1 MDDPEKR
8 DRLMSDPFVMA
19 AIAGSLGAALA
30 CLAALLIS
38 REAAHR
44 DLMRRAQRLIRG
56 DAPENTGPARTAG
69 SVLLGSIGRLGEAL
83 RGTIFFSRRDVE
95 IIERATQ
102 SAGLDGRR
110 LGAAVIGSKAILLM
124 LCPVVAY
131 AISGM
136 LGCGLR
142 GQLVFVLAA
151 ALLGSIAP
159 NWLLASVQRSY
170 TSGLRRG
177 LPDAM
182 DLMVVC
188 TEAGLGLESALERVS
203 VELRASAPGVAMEFS
218 LLVQDL
224 RLTVDRRAALQK
236 FGERSGVEGFQ
247 RLSATLSQTLKYGTP
262 IGQALRSLAAEMR
275 QERLIRIEEKA
286 ARLPALL
293 SLALVAFILPCLF
306 IVLAGPAAM
315 RVLDAVAGH

>member
-8 DRLMSDPFVMA
+8 DRLMGDPFVIA
-19 AIAGSLGAALA
+19 AIAGGFGAALA
-30 CLAALLIS
+30 CLAALLIL

-44 DLMRRAQRLIRG
+44 DLMRRAQRLTRG
-56 DAPENTGPARTAG
+56 DAPGSIGPARSAG
-69 SVLLGSIGRLGEAL
+69 GVLLGAIGRVGEAL
-83 RGTIFFSRRDVE
+83 RGSILFSRRDVA
-95 IIERATQ
+95 IIERAAQ

-110 LGAAVIGSKAILLM
+110 AGAAVIGAKALLLT
-124 LCPVVAY
+124 LCPVLAY
-131 AISGM
+131 ASASM
-136 LGCGLR
+136 LGFGLR
-142 GQLVFVLAA
+142 GQLVSVLVA
-151 ALLGSIAP
+151 ALLGSMAP

-170 TSGLRRG
+170 TSGLRKG

-188 TEAGLGLESALERVS
+188 TEAGLGLEGALERVS
-203 VELRASAPGVAMEFS
+203 VELRPSAPGVAMEFS

-236 FGERSGVEGFQ
+236 FGDRSGVEGFR

-262 IGQALRSLAAEMR
+262 LGQALRVLAAEMR

-315 RVLDAVAGH
+315 RVLDAVAGR

>member
-8 DRLMSDPFVMA
+8 DRLMGDPFVIA
-19 AIAGSLGAALA
+19 AIAGGFGAALA
-30 CLAALLIS
+30 CLAALLIL

-44 DLMRRAQRLIRG
+44 DLMRRAQRLTRG
-56 DAPENTGPARTAG
+56 DAPGSIGPARSAG
-69 SVLLGSIGRLGEAL
+69 GVLLGAIGRVGEAL
-83 RGTIFFSRRDVE
+83 RGSILFSRRDVA
-95 IIERATQ
+95 IIERAAQ

-110 LGAAVIGSKAILLM
+110 AGAAVIGAKALLLT
-124 LCPVVAY
+124 LCPVLAY
-131 AISGM
+131 ASASM
-136 LGCGLR
+136 LGFGLR
-142 GQLVFVLAA
+142 GQLVSVLVA
-151 ALLGSIAP
+151 ALLGSMAP

-170 TSGLRRG
+170 TSGLRKG

-203 VELRASAPGVAMEFS
+203 VELRPSAPGVAMEFS

-236 FGERSGVEGFQ
+236 FGDRSGVEGFR

-262 IGQALRSLAAEMR
+262 LGQALRVLAAEMR

-315 RVLDAVAGH
+315 RVLDAVAGR

>member
-1 MDDPEKR
+1 MYDPEKR
-8 DRLMSDPFVMA
+8 DRLMGDPFVIA
-19 AIAGSLGAALA
+19 AIAGGFGAALA
-30 CLAALLIS
+30 CLAALLIL

-44 DLMRRAQRLIRG
+44 DLMRRAQRLTRG
-56 DAPENTGPARTAG
+56 DAPGSIGPARSAG
-69 SVLLGSIGRLGEAL
+69 GVLLGAIGRVGEAL
-83 RGTIFFSRRDVE
+83 RGSILFSRRDVA
-95 IIERATQ
+95 IIERAAQ

-110 LGAAVIGSKAILLM
+110 AGAAVIGAKALLLT
-124 LCPVVAY
+124 LCPVLAY
-131 AISGM
+131 ASASM
-136 LGCGLR
+136 LGFGLR
-142 GQLVFVLAA
+142 GQLVSVLVA
-151 ALLGSIAP
+151 ALLGSMAP

-170 TSGLRRG
+170 TSGLRKG

-203 VELRASAPGVAMEFS
+203 VELRPSAPGVAMEFS

-236 FGERSGVEGFQ
+236 FGDRSGVEGFR

-262 IGQALRSLAAEMR
+262 LGQALRVLAAEMR

-315 RVLDAVAGH
+315 RVLDAVAGR

>member
-19 AIAGSLGAALA
+19 AIAGGFGAALA
-30 CLAALLIS
+30 CLAALLIL

-44 DLMRRAQRLIRG
+44 DLMRRAQRLTRG
-56 DAPENTGPARTAG
+56 EAPGSIGPARTAG
-69 SVLLGSIGRLGEAL
+69 GVLLGAIGRVGEAL
-83 RGTIFFSRRDVE
+83 RGSILFSRRDVA
-95 IIERATQ
+95 IIERAAQ

-110 LGAAVIGSKAILLM
+110 AGAAVVGAKALLLT
-124 LCPVVAY
+124 LCPVLAY
-131 AISGM
+131 ACASM
-136 LGCGLR
+136 LGFGLR
-142 GQLVFVLAA
+142 GQLVAVLAA
-151 ALLGSIAP
+151 ALLGSMAP

-170 TSGLRRG
+170 TSGLRKG

-203 VELRASAPGVAMEFS
+203 VELRPSAPGVAMEFS

-236 FGERSGVEGFQ
+236 FGDRSGVEGFR
-247 RLSATLSQTLKYGTP
+247 RLSATLSQTLRYGTP
-262 IGQALRSLAAEMR
+262 LGQALRVLAAEMR

-315 RVLDAVAGH
+315 RVLDAVAGR

>member
-8 DRLMSDPFVMA
+8 DRLMGDPFVIA
-19 AIAGSLGAALA
+19 AIAGGFGAALA
-30 CLAALLIS
+30 CLAALLIL

-44 DLMRRAQRLIRG
+44 DLMRRAQRLTRG
-56 DAPENTGPARTAG
+56 DAPVSIGPARSAG
-69 SVLLGSIGRLGEAL
+69 GVLLGAIGRVGEAL
-83 RGTIFFSRRDVE
+83 RGSILFSRRDVE
-95 IIERATQ
+95 IIERAAQ

-110 LGAAVIGSKAILLM
+110 AGAAVIGAKALLLT
-124 LCPVVAY
+124 LCPVLAY
-131 AISGM
+131 ASASM
-136 LGCGLR
+136 LGFGLR
-142 GQLVFVLAA
+142 GQLVSVLVA
-151 ALLGSIAP
+151 ALLGSMAP

-170 TSGLRRG
+170 TSGLRKG

-203 VELRASAPGVAMEFS
+203 VELRPSAPGVAMEFS

-236 FGERSGVEGFQ
+236 FGDRSGVEGFR

-262 IGQALRSLAAEMR
+262 LGQALRVLAAEMR

-315 RVLDAVAGH
+315 RVLDAVAGR

>member
-8 DRLMSDPFVMA
+8 DRLMSDPFVIA
-19 AIAGSLGAALA
+19 AIAGGFGAALA
-30 CLAALLIS
+30 CLAALLIL

-44 DLMRRAQRLIRG
+44 DLMRRAQRLTG
-56 DAPENTGPARTAG
+56 GEAPRNIGPARTAG
-69 SVLLGSIGRLGEAL
+69 GVLLGAMGRVGEAL
-83 RGTIFFSRRDVE
+83 RGTILFSRRDAAT
-95 IIERATQ
+95 IERAAQ
-102 SAGLDGRR
+102 SAGLDARR
-110 LGAAVIGSKAILLM
+110 AGAAVIGTKALLLM
-124 LCPVVAY
+124 LCPVLAY
-131 AISGM
+131 VCASM
-136 LGCGLR
+136 LGFGLR
-142 GQLVFVLAA
+142 GQLVSVLAA
-151 ALLGSIAP
+151 ALLGSMAP

-170 TSGLRRG
+170 ASGLRKG

-203 VELRASAPGVAMEFS
+203 VELRPSAPGVAMEFG

-236 FGERSGVEGFQ
+236 FGDRSAVEGFR

-262 IGQALRSLAAEMR
+262 LGQALRVLAAEMR
-275 QERLIRIEEKA
+275 QARLIRIEEKA

-315 RVLDAVAGH
+315 RVLDAFPGR